1 MGMGGGVNTT
11 MKDKHLN
18 LEDATCQHN
27 GQPPARNKGRSS
39 AKGAFTYR
47 SRGPY
52 GV

>member
-27 GQPPARNKGRSS
+27 GQPPARNKAAQLMVLEPSPPTQCRQ
-39 AKGAFTYR
+39 
-47 SRGPY
+47 
-52 GV
+52 